1 MSSKKPEF
9 ANSVRTAGTSET
21 GRDRR
26 VLAVPRAWLGALTLL
41 LVVPWVAV
49 IAFYFAG
56 APRRVVVEP
65 VTPPPPAH
73 SAAPGPWG
81 LLTVAPIVVSP
92 PLEYVGADWGGW
104 RQGPA
109 EWYFPGASPETLEA
123 FLLTAGMSREQVA
136 PILSSSRVDPGSGG
150 LVVTPDPDLVRGL
163 TPELR
168 AHLYLQLAK
177 TTRNYDQANAFRFFG
192 ATTDEWLRGSLMSP
206 DSRRLIEPLIY
217 RDGAFLRF
225 SDVELLRSQIHDP
238 AELRRI
244 AKTLLR
250 ESTMLVRLT
259 VNDGSEVA
267 GLAEYWG
274 RGGRRTDIRPLLE
287 SVANA
292 GSDRSID
299 IVHLLPAFARNH
311 LYRYPR
317 ISTADLNKPLLVNCL
332 WTSLNF
338 FQSEPD
344 DRFLDVSV
352 ALESLRRDH
361 FVVESGF
368 QLGDIVAFLDE
379 EGDLFHVAVYVADD
393 LVFSKNGTSPVA
405 PWVITPVDRLK
416 AYYHTRSASPRLIY
430 HRRNDL

>member
-267 GLAEYWG
+267 GLADGTLWLKWPNDLVAHDQR
-274 RGGRRTDIRPLLE
+274 RGVIKVAGVLGE
-287 SVANA
+287 SVSA
-292 GSDRSID
+292 GERVESAVVGIGINGNWKAADFPW
-299 IVHLLPAFARNH
+299 LLA
-311 LYRYPR
+311 
-317 ISTADLNKPLLVNCL
+317 STM
-332 WTSLNF
+332 TSLREL
-338 FQSEPD
+338 SKGRPIDHHALLDAYLARLEPRYEALRAGTFD
-344 DRFLDVSV
+344 AAGWSV
-352 ALESLRRDH
+352 TQITTGRQV
-361 FVVESGF
+361 VVEVAGQSMLGTATGVEPESGALLF
-368 QLGDIVAFLDE
+368 TRDGSTQTAIDSGEVVRCRVA
-379 EGDLFHVAVYVADD
+379 
-393 LVFSKNGTSPVA
+393 
-405 PWVITPVDRLK
+405 
-416 AYYHTRSASPRLIY
+416 
-430 HRRNDL
+430 